1 MVSAETVIPVFSLPV
16 KINQCMSI
24 FVTGLLLPEF
34 LKEFGE
40 EEVSTAWIIGGLNG
54 ITQLFG
60 K

>member
-1 MVSAETVIPVFSLPV
+1 MILVFFLSV
-16 KINQCMSI
+16 KINEFTSI